1 MKLKSGII
9 INEMQDDFVAV
20 AAGEAGKAFNGM
32 IKMNGTA
39 AFIAK
44 ALQTEIDED
53 GIVAAILAEYE
64 VDGIICRGILE
75 IGFNKNKARFFNGK
89 NVDKIIE

>member
-9 INEMQDDFVAV
+9 VNEINGDYVAV

-39 AFIAK
+39 AFIVK
-44 ALQTEIDED
+44 TLQTETDED
-53 GIVAAILAEYE
+53 DIVAALLGEYE
-64 VDGIICRGILE
+64 VDE
-75 IGFNKNKARFFNGK
+75 ETARQ
-89 NVDKIIE
+89 NVRAVIEKFRSAGLIDG

>member
-39 AFIAK
+39 AFIVK
-44 ALQTEIDED
+44 TLQNEISED
-53 GIVAAILAEYE
+53 GIVAALLAEYE
-64 VDGIICRGILE
+64 VDE
-75 IGFNKNKARFFNGK
+75 ETARQ
-89 NVDKIIE
+89 NVRAVIEKFRSVGLIDG

>member
-1 MKLKSGII
+1 MKLKIGVI
-9 INEMQDDFVAV
+9 INEINGEYVAV

-44 ALQTEIDED
+44 TLQTETDED
-53 GIVAAILAEYE
+53 GIVNAICAEYD
-64 VDGIICRGILE
+64 VDAE
-75 IGFNKNKARFFNGK
+75 TARA
-89 NVDKIIE
+89 NVRAVVEKLASAGLIEK

>member
-1 MKLKSGII
+1 MKLKSGVI
-9 INEMQDDFVAV
+9 INEMNGEYVAV

-44 ALQTEIDED
+44 LLQNDISED
-53 GIVAAILAEYE
+53 GIVDAICAEYD
-64 VDGIICRGILE
+64 VDAE
-75 IGFNKNKARFFNGK
+75 TARV
-89 NVDKIIE
+89 NVRAVVEKLASAGLVDR

>member
-1 MKLKSGII
+1 MKLKSGVI
-9 INEMQDDFVAV
+9 INEINGEFVAV

-44 ALQTEIDED
+44 TLQNDTDED
-53 GIVAAILAEYE
+53 GIVNAICAEYD
-64 VDGIICRGILE
+64 VDAETAIVNVRAVVAKLE
-75 IGFNKNKARFFNGK
+75 SAGL
-89 NVDKIIE
+89 IEK

>member
-9 INEMQDDFVAV
+9 INELNGDFVAV
-20 AAGEAGKAFNGM
+20 AAGEAGRAFNGM

-44 ALQTEIDED
+44 ALQNEIDED
-53 GIVAAILAEYE
+53 GVVAAICAEYE
-64 VDGIICRGILE
+64 VDAE
-75 IGFNKNKARFFNGK
+75 TARE
-89 NVDKIIE
+89 NVRAVIEKFRSVGLIDG

>member
-1 MKLKSGII
+1 MKLKSGVI
-9 INEMQDDFVAV
+9 INEINGEFVAV

-53 GIVAAILAEYE
+53 GIVKAICEEYDVDAETARVNVRAVVEKLASA
-64 VDGIICRGILE
+64 GL
-75 IGFNKNKARFFNGK
+75 
-89 NVDKIIE
+89 IEK

>member
-9 INEMQDDFVAV
+9 INEINGEYVAV
-20 AAGEAGKAFNGM
+20 AAGEAGKVFNGM

-44 ALQTEIDED
+44 VLQTETSED
-53 GIVAAILAEYE
+53 GVVDAICAEYD
-64 VDGIICRGILE
+64 VDSETARVNVRAVVAKLE
-75 IGFNKNKARFFNGK
+75 SAGL
-89 NVDKIIE
+89 IER

>member
-39 AFIAK
+39 AFIVK
-44 ALQTEIDED
+44 TLQNEISED
-53 GIVAAILAEYE
+53 GIVEALLAEYE
-64 VDGIICRGILE
+64 VDE
-75 IGFNKNKARFFNGK
+75 ETARQ
-89 NVDKIIE
+89 NVRAVIEKFRSVGLIDG

>member
-9 INEMQDDFVAV
+9 INEINGEYVAV
-20 AAGEAGKAFNGM
+20 AAGEAGKVFNGM

-44 ALQTEIDED
+44 VLQAETNEE
-53 GIVAAILAEYE
+53 GIVDAVCAEYD
-64 VDGIICRGILE
+64 VDAE
-75 IGFNKNKARFFNGK
+75 TARV
-89 NVDKIIE
+89 NVCAVVEKLASAGLIEK

>member
-1 MKLKSGII
+1 MKLKSGVI
-9 INEMQDDFVAV
+9 INEINGEYVAV

-44 ALQTEIDED
+44 TLQNETDED
-53 GIVAAILAEYE
+53 GIVAAICAEYD
-64 VDGIICRGILE
+64 VDGETARANVRAVVAKLE
-75 IGFNKNKARFFNGK
+75 SAGLIKK
-89 NVDKIIE
+89 

>member
-1 MKLKSGII
+1 MKLKSGVI
-9 INEMQDDFVAV
+9 INEINGEYVAV

-44 ALQTEIDED
+44 VLQNDTDED
-53 GIVAAILAEYE
+53 GVVAALCDEYD
-64 VDGIICRGILE
+64 VDADTARANVRAVIAKLE
-75 IGFNKNKARFFNGK
+75 SAGLIQK
-89 NVDKIIE
+89 

>member
-9 INEMQDDFVAV
+9 VNEINGDYVAV

-39 AFIAK
+39 AFIVK
-44 ALQTEIDED
+44 TLQTEIDED

-64 VDGIICRGILE
+64 VDE
-75 IGFNKNKARFFNGK
+75 ETARQ
-89 NVDKIIE
+89 NVRAVIEKFRSAGLIDG

>member
-9 INEMQDDFVAV
+9 INEINGDYVAV

-44 ALQTEIDED
+44 TLQSEITED
-53 GIVAAILAEYE
+53 GIVAALLAEYE
-64 VDGIICRGILE
+64 VDAETAKRSAEAFVNKLSANGFLE
-75 IGFNKNKARFFNGK
+75 
-89 NVDKIIE
+89 

>member
-9 INEMQDDFVAV
+9 INEINGEYVAV
-20 AAGEAGKAFNGM
+20 AAGAAGKAFNGM

-44 ALQTEIDED
+44 TLQNEMDED
-53 GIVAAILAEYE
+53 GVVNAICAEYD
-64 VDGIICRGILE
+64 VDAEIARENVRLVVQKLE
-75 IGFNKNKARFFNGK
+75 SAGL
-89 NVDKIIE
+89 IER

>member
-9 INEMQDDFVAV
+9 INEINGDYVAV

-44 ALQTEIDED
+44 TLQTEIDED
-53 GIVAAILAEYE
+53 GVVAALCGEYD
-64 VDGIICRGILE
+64 VDE
-75 IGFNKNKARFFNGK
+75 ETARQ
-89 NVDKIIE
+89 NVRAVIEKFKSAGLIDG

>member
-1 MKLKSGII
+1 MKLKSGVI
-9 INEMQDDFVAV
+9 INEINGEYVAV

-44 ALQTEIDED
+44 TLQNETDED
-53 GIVAAILAEYE
+53 GIVSTSTSYSAQIAATIPSSS
-64 VDGIICRGILE
+64 VS
-75 IGFNKNKARFFNGK
+75 F
-89 NVDKIIE
+89 

>member
-9 INEMQDDFVAV
+9 VNEINGDCVAV

-39 AFIAK
+39 AFIVK
-44 ALQTEIDED
+44 ALQTETDED
-53 GIVAAILAEYE
+53 GIVAALLTEYE
-64 VDGIICRGILE
+64 VDE
-75 IGFNKNKARFFNGK
+75 ETARQ
-89 NVDKIIE
+89 NVRAVIEKFRSAGLIDG

>member
-9 INEMQDDFVAV
+9 INEINGDYVAV

-44 ALQTEIDED
+44 TLQNETDED
-53 GIVAAILAEYE
+53 GVVAALLAEYV
-64 VDGIICRGILE
+64 VDAE
-75 IGFNKNKARFFNGK
+75 TARQ
-89 NVDKIIE
+89 NVRAVIEKFRSAGLIDG

>member
-9 INEMQDDFVAV
+9 INEINGDYVAV

-44 ALQTEIDED
+44 TLQNETDED
-53 GIVAAILAEYE
+53 GVVSALLAEYE
-64 VDGIICRGILE
+64 VDEDTARQNVRAVIE
-75 IGFNKNKARFFNGK
+75 KFKAAGLI
-89 NVDKIIE
+89 DG

>member
-9 INEMQDDFVAV
+9 INEINGDYVAV

-44 ALQTEIDED
+44 ALQTETDED
-53 GIVAAILAEYE
+53 GIVAALLAEYE
-64 VDGIICRGILE
+64 VDGETARQNVRAVIE
-75 IGFNKNKARFFNGK
+75 KFKAAGLI
-89 NVDKIIE
+89 DG